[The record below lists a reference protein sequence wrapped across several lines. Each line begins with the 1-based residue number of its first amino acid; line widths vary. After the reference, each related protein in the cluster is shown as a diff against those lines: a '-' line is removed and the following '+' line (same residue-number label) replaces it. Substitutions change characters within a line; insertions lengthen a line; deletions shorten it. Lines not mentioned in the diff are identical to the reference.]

1 MLNNLEEL
9 IMKRYKDIN
18 SIKEVTGVL
27 ADFQE
32 LYKYKDIRK
41 ADNYVDEAFSSREG
55 LAVFG
60 SSMGQWCFNSDD
72 VKALIKSHLAN
83 ENNYWKEINFKFEE
97 ANIFVDENVAWVV
110 SIGIIRNTITED
122 KYIEDTI
129 NKVKEIL
136 DRENRSKTDALK
148 AASLMANTLRQV
160 EKGENYIW
168 PFRFTCVLV
177 KENDTWKFHQMQFSF
192 DSETWPYRLNDETYD
207 KDIFEMPEVNPKAEY
222 EEVRN
227 TLQVLQDG
235 YIKRDVNYVDEY
247 MEKVFLLNEDLLV
260 IGTDAGELC
269 LGVDAARG
277 IVESDW
283 KYWGDFKFN
292 IDNAL
297 ISVNGDVAYFTT
309 KAYLK
314 RIAPDKTILN
324 WTNSSNKYTF
334 NSEKAPKQKLLTA
347 LNDTIGYIY
356 EMEKGETIIIPM
368 RFAGVL
374 VRKDGK
380 WLVQHLQYSDY
391 NEGIPE
397 VRIF

>member
-1 MLNNLEEL
+1 ME
-9 IMKRYKDIN
+9 RYKNIN
-18 SIKEVTGVL
+18 SINAVKEVLGG
-27 ADFQE
+27 FQE
-32 LYKYKDIRK
+32 LYREKNMRRVD
-41 ADNYVDEAFSSREG
+41 DYVDEVFSSREG
-55 LAVFG
+55 LAVLG
-60 SSMGQWCFNSDD
+60 SSMGQWCFNSHDI
-72 VKALIKSHLAN
+72 KTLIKSHLDN
-83 ENNYWKEINFKFEE
+83 ENSYWKDINFKFEE
-97 ANIFVDENVAWVV
+97 AKIFAGENVAWVV
-110 SIGIIRNTITED
+110 SIGVIRNTITED

-129 NKVKEIL
+129 KKVKEML
-136 DRENRSKTDALK
+136 DREERSKIDALK
-148 AASLMANTLRQV
+148 AASQMANTLRQV

-168 PFRFTCVLV
+168 PFRFTCVLI
-177 KENDTWKFHQMQFSF
+177 KENNTWKFHQMQFSF
-192 DSETWPYRLNDETYD
+192 DSETWPYRLNDKTYD
-207 KDIFEMPEVNPKAEY
+207 IGIFEMPGVNSKAEY
-222 EEVRN
+222 EDVRN

-269 LGVDAARG
+269 FGADAARG

-292 IDNAL
+292 VDNAL
-297 ISVNGDVAYFTT
+297 ISVNGGVACFTT

-314 RIAPDKTILN
+314 RIAPDKTILH

-356 EMEKGETIIIPM
+356 EMEKGETIIVPM

-374 VRKDGK
+374 IRKDGK

-391 NEGIPE
+391 NEEMPE